1 VNIISCL
8 PSPSNRFPAMPA
20 KTTAKEWDAIR
31 AAFASSLMAKTSLSS
46 LAQNLD
52 GPDWPIKSKDETPA
66 KYLGLGHEEVL
77 GLLELQGQSPERLDL
92 LASILRDT
100 LAFDTPFGDMVEQT
114 QAAADHDN
122 PVLKNLAKLAI
133 PADFPV
139 ELTALSADTKDFCR
153 REKLS
158 TLSEFA
164 LAAQRM
170 AQSVIV
176 GGDFRALLN
185 ALSHVDE
192 PAIARFLPF
201 RPGAKGLHLIEAVA
215 LAVRALPADQRVV
228 TKGSPPAALAAHIT
242 RLATYFAADK
252 TELEKQLAE
261 PGNSLTRA
269 SSVLRDP
276 AIEPVVVALL
286 APHIN
291 ARAAASAKSG
301 GWFSRLFKK

>member
-1 VNIISCL
+1 
-8 PSPSNRFPAMPA
+8 MPA

-66 KYLGLGHEEVL
+66 KYLGLGHNEVL

-122 PVLKNLAKLAI
+122 PVLKNLAKLSI

-170 AQSVIV
+170 SQSVIV

-192 PAIARFLPF
+192 PSIARFLPF
-201 RPGAKGLHLIEAVA
+201 RPGARGLHLIEAVA
-215 LAVRALPADQRVV
+215 LAVRALPADRRSAA
-228 TKGSPPAALAAHIT
+228 KGAPPAALAAHVA
-242 RLATYFAADK
+242 RLATRFAADK
-252 TELEKQLAE
+252 AELEKQVAE
-261 PGNSLTRA
+261 PGASLA
-269 SSVLRDP
+269 HACAVLRDP
-276 AIEPVVVALL
+276 AIEPAVVALL
-286 APHIN
+286 APHLSVP
-291 ARAAASAKSG
+291 AAPAKSG

>member
-1 VNIISCL
+1 
-8 PSPSNRFPAMPA
+8 MPA
-20 KTTAKEWDAIR
+20 KTTAKEWDDIR
-31 AAFASSLMAKTSLSS
+31 AAFASSLMVKTSLSS

-52 GPDWPIKSKDETPA
+52 GPDWPIRSKDETPA

-77 GLLELQGQSPERLDL
+77 GLLELQGQAPERLDL

-114 QAAADHDN
+114 QATADRDN
-122 PVLKNLAKLAI
+122 PILKNLAKLSI
-133 PADFPV
+133 PADFPI

-153 REKLS
+153 REKLP

-170 AQSVIV
+170 AQKIIV

-192 PAIARFLPF
+192 PAVARFLPF

-215 LAVRALPADQRVV
+215 LAVRALPVDARAAAQ
-228 TKGSPPAALAAHIT
+228 GSPPAALAAHVA

-261 PGNSLTRA
+261 PGTSLARA
-269 SSVLRDP
+269 AAVLRDP
-276 AIEPVVVALL
+276 AVEPVVVALL
-286 APHIN
+286 APHVSVP
-291 ARAAASAKSG
+291 AASAKSG

>member
-1 VNIISCL
+1 
-8 PSPSNRFPAMPA
+8 MPA
-20 KTTAKEWDAIR
+20 NTTAKEWDAIR
-31 AAFASSLMAKTSLSS
+31 AAFASSLMVKTSLSS

-52 GPDWPIKSKDETPA
+52 GPDWPIKAKDETPA
-66 KYLGLGHEEVL
+66 KYISLGHDEVL
-77 GLLELQGQSPERLDL
+77 GLLELQGQAPERLDL
-92 LASILRDT
+92 LVAILRDT

-114 QAAADHDN
+114 QVASDRDN
-122 PVLKNLAKLAI
+122 PILKNLAKLSI

-139 ELTALSADTKDFCR
+139 ELTALSAETKDFCR

-170 AQSVIV
+170 AQKIIV

-192 PAIARFLPF
+192 PAIAAFLPF

-215 LAVRALPADQRVV
+215 LTVRALPAAQRAAAQ
-228 TKGSPPAALAAHIT
+228 GAPPASLTAQVT
-242 RLATYFAADK
+242 RLATHLAAD
-252 TELEKQLAE
+252 TAELEKQLAE
-261 PGNSLTRA
+261 PGASLARA
-269 SSVLRDP
+269 AAVLRDP
-276 AIEPVVVALL
+276 AVEPVVVALL
-286 APHIN
+286 APHV
-291 ARAAASAKSG
+291 RVSAAPAKSG